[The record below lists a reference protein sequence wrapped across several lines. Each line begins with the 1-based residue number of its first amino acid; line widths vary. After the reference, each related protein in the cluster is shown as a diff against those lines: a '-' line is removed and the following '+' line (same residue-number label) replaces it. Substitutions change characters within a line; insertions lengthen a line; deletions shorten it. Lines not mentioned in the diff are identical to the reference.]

1 MNGDFGQPHA
11 ERPGVVVLM
20 SGGLDSAVLT
30 GLALEEGVEVRP
42 LYIRQGFTWEDE
54 ELRAAQRFLTKLGA
68 DGPGLLRPLCIAT
81 SLAPGGSK
89 RREGRWAVDKTIDV
103 PDEASPDEAVY
114 LPGRNLAL
122 LTQAAIVAHAH
133 DLARIQIGVLGSNPF
148 PDATDEF
155 FAAFETVAE
164 AALATPIGVE
174 RPLAS
179 MSKTDLLRRGSGF
192 ALGETL
198 SCLRPEEGLHCGR
211 CNKCAERRRAFADA
225 GVRDPSS
232 YAAVP
237 A

>member
-1 MNGDFGQPHA
+1 MSADFGEPPA
-11 ERPGVVVLM
+11 ERPGVVVLL

-42 LYIRQGFTWEDE
+42 LYVRQGFTWEDE
-54 ELRAAQRFLTKLGA
+54 ELRAARRFLAELGA
-68 DGPGLLRPLCIAT
+68 ESSGRLRPLCIAT
-81 SLAPGGSK
+81 SLAADGSTGG
-89 RREGRWAVDKTIDV
+89 EGQWAVDTTIDA

-122 LTQAAIVAHAH
+122 LTQAAILAHAH
-133 DLARIQIGVLGSNPF
+133 GLKRIQIGVLGSNPF
-148 PDATDEF
+148 PDATDKF
-155 FAAFETVAE
+155 FAAFEAVAE
-164 AALATPIGVE
+164 AALATPIRVE

-179 MSKTDLLRRGSGF
+179 MSKSELLRRGAGF
-192 ALGETL
+192 PLGETL
-198 SCLRPEEGLHCGR
+198 SCLRPEVGLHCGR